1 MFTLNRTTRIAS
13 CCFAAVLAG
22 CAKKDNAAVDS
33 TSAVGSLTSSSTA
46 TTSTTPAPI
55 QASDV
60 AGVWN
65 VRAVP
70 VSGDTTAAS
79 TYVLTATSNTS
90 GWTVTFPGSPP
101 TQGKVTIDGDSIVID
116 RGPFT
121 SPTLKGVPVTTK
133 YVMRLQG
140 GNLVGT
146 NTAHF
151 KLKTHDSVT
160 VSNTVGTRAK

>member
-1 MFTLNRTTRIAS
+1 MVTLHRTTRIAS
-13 CCFAAVLAG
+13 CCCAAVLAG

-33 TSAVGSLTSSSTA
+33 TSGMVASTTSSASTA
-46 TTSTTPAPI
+46 STAPTPI
-55 QASDV
+55 KASDV

-70 VSGDTTAAS
+70 VSGDTTAS

-101 TQGKVTIDGDSIVID
+101 TQGKVTIDGDSIMID

-121 SPTLKGVPVTTK
+121 SPTRKGVPITTR
-133 YVMRLQG
+133 YVMRLSG

-151 KLKTHDSVT
+151 KLKTNDSVV
-160 VSNTVGTRAK
+160 VSNTVATRAK